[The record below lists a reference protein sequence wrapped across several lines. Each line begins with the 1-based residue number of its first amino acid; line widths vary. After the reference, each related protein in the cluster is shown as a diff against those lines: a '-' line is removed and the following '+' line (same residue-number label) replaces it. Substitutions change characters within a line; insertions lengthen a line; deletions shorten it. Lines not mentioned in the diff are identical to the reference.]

1 MNTTIEI
8 LKGLHPGLFL
18 KRELNKHNLK
28 SGYFAESIGE
38 YPQTL
43 SAIIRG
49 HRSMN
54 TPLSLRIERA
64 LNLEEG
70 LLMTLQV
77 YYDIYEEKRRLEQIN
92 RLDITKF
99 RPILFWDTRIE
110 NIEFFQHR
118 RYVINRVFERGT
130 EEEILETIRFYGKE
144 TILEAIDISTKSPF
158 VENVKRN
165 LKAYL
170 NYE

>member
-1 MNTTIEI
+1 
-8 LKGLHPGLFL
+8 
-18 KRELNKHNLK
+18 
-28 SGYFAESIGE
+28 
-38 YPQTL
+38 
-43 SAIIRG
+43 
-49 HRSMN
+49 MN

-130 EEEILETIRFYGKE
+130 EEEILETIRFYGEE